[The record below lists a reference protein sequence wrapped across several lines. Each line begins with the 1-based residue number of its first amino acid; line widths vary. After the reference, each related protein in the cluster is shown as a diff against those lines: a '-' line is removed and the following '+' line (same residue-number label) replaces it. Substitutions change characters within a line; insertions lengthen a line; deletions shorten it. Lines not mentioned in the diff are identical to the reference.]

1 MIIVKALLKNFSST
15 LKAFIFKVLT
25 LKIEIMSL
33 LNKSDIKNLLSI
45 HGEPCVSI
53 FIPTERAGQNVL
65 NEKNKLHLKSQL
77 KEVEKGL
84 VNQKASK
91 DVISKISDPIQ
102 KLIDDTNFWRHQ
114 SDGLAVFAS
123 ENFFKIFTLPV
134 NFEAY
139 HYVSNEFYIKP
150 LVPMLNDDERFY
162 ILALQLQ
169 EVTLYEA
176 TRYTIGEV
184 EVEDLIPSRLEE
196 RVGFDYKEKHL
207 SFRSQNSGGEKTIF
221 HGHGGGGGDERKDE
235 ITRYFR
241 AIDKGLES
249 VLTGDKAPLIVATQ
263 DYLFP
268 LYKDANNYNNLY
280 EEVLPGNPS
289 EGDLFDLHEK
299 ALRLIEPLLRKK
311 RNDKAEA
318 FNKHNKTEK
327 TGTSITDILPAI
339 QQGKVDTLFLE
350 NQNDIWGHYNKNNM
364 KTILHDKQQADNY
377 SLMNWAAKEVLSQG
391 GHVFLTPKA
400 QMPDTSSKV
409 NALYRF
415 S

>member
-1 MIIVKALLKNFSST
+1 M
-15 LKAFIFKVLT
+15 
-25 LKIEIMSL
+25 
-33 LNKSDIKNLLSI
+33 NKSIIKDLLSI
-45 HGEPCVSI
+45 HGESCVSI

-65 NEKNKLHLKSQL
+65 NEKYKIHLKSQL
-77 KEVEKGL
+77 KEVEKQL
-84 VNQKASK
+84 VNQKTSK
-91 DVISKISDPIQ
+91 EVIDKISDPIQ
-102 KLIDDTNFWRHQ
+102 KLIDDTSFWRHQ
-114 SDGLAVFAS
+114 SDGLAVFVS
-123 ENFFKIFTLPV
+123 EDFFKTFTLPV
-134 NFEAY
+134 NFDAY

-150 LVPMLNDDERFY
+150 LIPMLNDDERFY

-169 EVTLYEA
+169 DVALYEA
-176 TRYTIGEV
+176 TRYTIGKV

-196 RVGFDYKEKHL
+196 RVGFDYKERHL
-207 SFRSQNSGGEKTIF
+207 SFRTQNSGGDKAVF
-221 HGHGGGGGDERKDE
+221 HGHGGGGGEERKDE

-249 VLTGDKAPLIVATQ
+249 ILTGDKAPLIVATQ
-263 DYLFP
+263 DYLFS

-280 EEVLPGNPS
+280 EEVLSGNPS

-299 ALRLIEPLLRKK
+299 ALKLIEPFLKKK
-311 RNDKAEA
+311 RNEKVEA
-318 FNKHNKTEK
+318 FNKYNKTEK
-327 TGTSITDILPAI
+327 TGTSIMEILPAI

-364 KTILHDKQQADNY
+364 ETRLHDEQRADNY

-391 GHVFLTPKA
+391 GRVFLTPKA
-400 QMPDTSSKV
+400 QMPNKNSKV